1 MPPTDGAGIITL
13 KGINAMPTAVERMM
27 RKLRV
32 QSLATE
38 NDRALLEAFAHG
50 GDEEAFAEIVRRHGP
65 LVLGVCRRIL
75 GNVQDAEDAF
85 QATFLVLARKA
96 SSVAWRESIKNWLH
110 GVACR
115 IAMKARGK
123 TIKRQQ
129 LARTSAHN
137 PPAPPADAWSEL
149 RPISIRNCNSF
160 RRSIAKC

>member
-1 MPPTDGAGIITL
+1 MPS
-13 KGINAMPTAVERMM
+13 AVERMV
-27 RKLRV
+27 RKIRV
-32 QSLATE
+32 QSLTAE
-38 NDRALLEAFAHG
+38 DDRALLEAFAHG

-123 TIKRQQ
+123 SIKRQQ
-129 LARTSAHN
+129 LAKHI
-137 PPAPPADAWSEL
+137 APPQPATAGPVDAWNEL
-149 RPISIRNCNSF
+149 RPILDQE
-160 RRSIAKC
+160 